1 MSEKHAIQ
9 TEEAPAAIGPY
20 SQAVSA
26 GSLVFCSGQIPLDP
40 QTMEI
45 VPGGIE
51 AQTHQVFLNLSAVAS
66 AADSSLNNAIK
77 LTIFLTDLEDFGAVN
92 NIMSKYFEEP
102 YPARATIEV
111 SALPKGALVEIEAV
125 LTV

>member
-77 LTIFLTDLEDFGAVN
+77 LTIFLTELEDFGAVK